1 MIKALKGYSE
11 TEPQPPDA
19 AVVMKTAEYL
29 EACNLILRKA
39 L

>member
-1 MIKALKGYSE
+1 MLKALKGYSE
-11 TEPQPPDA
+11 TKSQPQDA

-39 L
+39 F